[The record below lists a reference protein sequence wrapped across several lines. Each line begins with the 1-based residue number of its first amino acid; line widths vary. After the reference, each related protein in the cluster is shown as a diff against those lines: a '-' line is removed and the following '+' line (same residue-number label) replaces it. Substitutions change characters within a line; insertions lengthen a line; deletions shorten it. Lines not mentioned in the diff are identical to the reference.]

1 MVADA
6 SEIGDLVFE
15 WPALKTLGYVVSFR
29 TEKGKE
35 TTVAV
40 KFYISSAELDAKAL
54 LNASRDHWSVEN
66 NLHWQLDVSMNED
79 ACRIR
84 QRNSTENLATVRHT
98 SLNLLKNE
106 KSFTGGIKR
115 KHKQA
120 NRSDIYRE
128 KVVSGLS
135 LF

>member
-1 MVADA
+1 MSREAHVPFCEGLLGKFQW
-6 SEIGDLVFE
+6 S
-15 WPALKTLGYVVSFR
+15 TL
-29 TEKGKE
+29 
-35 TTVAV
+35 
-40 KFYISSAELDAKAL
+40 L
-54 LNASRDHWSVEN
+54 
-66 NLHWQLDVSMNED
+66 SMNED

-106 KSFTGGIKR
+106 KSFTGGMKR